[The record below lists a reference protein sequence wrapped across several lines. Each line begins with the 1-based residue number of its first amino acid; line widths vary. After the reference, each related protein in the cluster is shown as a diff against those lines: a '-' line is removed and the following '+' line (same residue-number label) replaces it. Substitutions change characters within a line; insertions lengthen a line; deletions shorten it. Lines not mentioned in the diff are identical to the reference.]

1 MSFLT
6 NIVSDLRE
14 KRLWP
19 VAAALLVAL
28 VAIPVLLST
37 SSSPAPAPATPAM
50 IGAAVTGGTAV
61 PAVSLS
67 TSAQVS
73 RLTGKARD
81 PFTPQVVS
89 AATPAPSGS
98 TSSASTGGASAA
110 STGATGQTGST
121 SAAGSTTSTASTGS
135 SGAGTTPSPIL
146 PTTPPKP
153 PVTGLTPT
161 ESYHVA
167 VSITNSSGGF
177 DRIDPLERLSVLPS
191 QQHPL
196 LIELGVLNGGHRVL
210 FAVEPGAVL
219 AGPGTCTPGPIDCEI
234 LALGQDQIEG
244 VAMRSP
250 TGVIPLAEFA
260 VTTISADQH
269 PSVAAANAARV
280 QVSATGRT
288 LLDRLALPALS
299 LFSYEPSVGAV
310 VDLRNLTVGGS

>member
-37 SSSPAPAPATPAM
+37 SSSPAPAPAPATPAM

-196 LIELGVLNGGHRVL
+196 LIELGVLKGGHRVL
-210 FAVEPGAVL
+210 FVVQPGTVVS
-219 AGPGTCTPGPIDCEI
+219 GPGTCTPGPIDCEI
-234 LALGQDQIEG
+234 LSLAQDQTETVSAPG
-244 VAMRSP
+244 ATAP
-250 TGVIPLAEFA
+250 AAEFV
-260 VTTISADQH
+260 VTEIAADQQA
-269 PSVAAANAARV
+269 SAAAASRIRRTE
-280 QVSATGRT
+280 SAVGRD
-288 LLDRLALPALS
+288 LLNKSTRSALS
-299 LFSYEPSVGAV
+299 LFRYEPSVGAV
-310 VDLRNLTVGGS
+310 VDLRNLTIGGS